1 MHVVHRVPIGP
12 KATCVVLTEYVAA
25 AEVEIVA
32 TDALVPADLLPAQAH
47 EPADSIGSRGGG
59 V

>member
-1 MHVVHRVPIGP
+1 M
-12 KATCVVLTEYVAA
+12 VLTEYVAA

>member
-1 MHVVHRVPIGP
+1 ML
-12 KATCVVLTEYVAA
+12 LTEYVAA

-47 EPADSIGSRGGG
+47 EPADRSVARSGGADL
-59 V
+59 